1 METKMLKWKKKWYHQ
16 VRWRSLMWTP
26 TLLSCCSSSSTRGR
40 WAFWIQTQIHGICDQ
55 WSMIIFKHFFRFCFF
70 IFSTLPQ
77 VASAAYTAELLYAAD
92 KYEIHGLVKT
102 FPNQSWAISKTH
114 PGETLRQPVQD
125 RDQSWHSGRDSHFG
139 RQALPQKSQT
149 GATDVQ
155 QMPEKRQIHISIC
168 RKLDWRSQ

>member
-102 FPNQSWAISKTH
+102 FPNQSWAILQDSSRWNFAPTSSR
-114 PGETLRQPVQD
+114 PRSILTLRQRFSFWPTGTASKVSNRCYWCTTD
-125 RDQSWHSGRDSHFG
+125 AWKKTNSH
-139 RQALPQKSQT
+139 LH
-149 GATDVQ
+149 
-155 QMPEKRQIHISIC
+155 M
-168 RKLDWRSQ
+168 